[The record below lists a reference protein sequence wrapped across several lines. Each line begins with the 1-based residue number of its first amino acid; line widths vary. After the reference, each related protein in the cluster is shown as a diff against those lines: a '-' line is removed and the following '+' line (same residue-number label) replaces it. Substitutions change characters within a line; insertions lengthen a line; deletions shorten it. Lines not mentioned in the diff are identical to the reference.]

1 MHIRI
6 SYSLNHPVKAPFRA
20 TSPEEKERETK
31 KRERE
36 HLCSPFI
43 HKPKHIGKIHRAVL
57 AVKTGELPALGS
69 GLSFR
74 DSSVYSVDAPASA
87 ALVIAFPAQDVPFPS
102 SPRKTLL
109 VSVLTQD
116 VPRDVGW
123 AELMLFSCEHNKT
136 EEKEGKMLRGG
147 EEKGKESRRRGRERE
162 ERTLRPTESMTKKE
176 QTPFPIDKSSKTT
189 LRN

>member
-87 ALVIAFPAQDVPFPS
+87 ALVIAFPAQDVPFPP

-123 AELMLFSCEHNKT
+123 AELMLFSSEHNKT
-136 EEKEGKMLRGG
+136 EEKEGKMLRG
-147 EEKGKESRRRGRERE
+147 ERKWERRIDEGGGRE